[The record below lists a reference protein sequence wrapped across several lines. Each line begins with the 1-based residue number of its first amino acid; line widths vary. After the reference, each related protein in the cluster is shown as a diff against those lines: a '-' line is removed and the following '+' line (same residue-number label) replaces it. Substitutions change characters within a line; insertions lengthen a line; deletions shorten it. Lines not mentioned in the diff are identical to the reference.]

1 MVIRAILPAHEG
13 GIRLTNSLVMTHPSS
28 FSALTHL
35 STLTADTT
43 VLEASPSVCGQETGF
58 SGGRRKSAWETFLL
72 LFQPL
77 PNLQNAVGSG
87 WSRLVASCGGPGFE
101 IGWITLLLG
110 GFWQAIPPL
119 KEPQHPPLYNLE
131 TKPTLDGG
139 LVKLG

>member
-1 MVIRAILPAHEG
+1 MGEE
-13 GIRLTNSLVMTHPSS
+13 SL
-28 FSALTHL
+28 LGKL
-35 STLTADTT
+35 
-43 VLEASPSVCGQETGF
+43 
-58 SGGRRKSAWETFLL
+58 FLL

>member
-58 SGGRRKSAWETFLL
+58 SDGRRKSAWETFLVVVSTTSKPAECCGVRVE
-72 LFQPL
+72 Q
-77 PNLQNAVGSG
+77 VGG
-87 WSRLVASCGGPGFE
+87 VVWRTWV
-101 IGWITLLLG
+101 
-110 GFWQAIPPL
+110 
-119 KEPQHPPLYNLE
+119 
-131 TKPTLDGG
+131 
-139 LVKLG
+139 